1 MQKAI
6 LGIST
11 AIAVTLVS
19 SACSTETSEN
29 DAPEISDE
37 VSPEIVMTSSM
48 LCFRNEVPYQ
58 GTPDD
63 PDDMDVEELIV
74 MVEGGRATG
83 EYNWLPAY
91 RSQRFGNFS
100 GSFQDNIITAT
111 YEYEQEGQ
119 SSATE
124 IVISLEEDQAS
135 IEGGP
140 PELGLN
146 RTLPSVECQNN
157 V

>member
-1 MQKAI
+1 MQQAI

-19 SACSTETSEN
+19 SACSTELRSH
-29 DAPEISDE
+29 DAPAISDE
-37 VSPEIVMTSSM
+37 VSPEIAMTSSV
-48 LCFRNEVPYQ
+48 LCFRHEVPYQ
-58 GTPDD
+58 GTPDN
-63 PDDMDVEELIV
+63 PNDMDVEELIV
-74 MVEGGRATG
+74 MVEGDRARG

-91 RSQRFGNFS
+91 RGQRLGSFS
-100 GSFQDNIITAT
+100 GSFEDNLITAT
-111 YEYEQEGQ
+111 YDYEQEGQ
-119 SSATE
+119 SSATA

-135 IEGGP
+135 VEGGP

-146 RTLPSVECQNN
+146 RTLPQVECQNN